1 MSRRGFTLIELLVVI
16 AIIAILAAILFPV
29 FARAREKARM
39 ASCQSNV
46 KQLALGILM
55 YAQDYDERTCG
66 AYGNS
71 SRYTGNNIPRGPVSN
86 RGGTSSWWFWAD
98 MIFPYIKNR
107 QVYICPSLPGGRCR
121 YDGNQDALNGNHNTP
136 GRMLAWHKRPAE
148 HIMLYDSYSIRSC
161 GRPHGYRLDGNG
173 PWAYCY
179 GTPAVDENK
188 FAAGNQYAQDHE
200 RHNGQCNYSFMDG
213 HVKSLSNSATY
224 CPLANNDPNW
234 HKYWA
239 PR

>member
-29 FARAREKARM
+29 FARAREKARQ
-39 ASCQSNV
+39 ASCQSNL
-46 KQLALGILM
+46 KQLALGVLM

-71 SRYTGNNIPRGPVSN
+71 SNPSGIPRPRGPVTGDTN
-86 RGGTSSWWFWAD
+86 WWKWPD
-98 MIFPYIKNR
+98 LIYPYINNL
-107 QVYICPSLPGGRCR
+107 QVYICPSAPGGTCR
-121 YDGNQDALNGNHNTP
+121 YAGNQDALNGSHTSP
-136 GRMLAWHKRPAE
+136 GRMLAWHARPAE
-148 HIMLYDSYSIRSC
+148 HIMLYDAPSHRSC
-161 GRPHGYRLDGNG
+161 GRPHGYRLDGDG

-179 GTPAVDENK
+179 GIPAVDENK
-188 FAAGNQYAQDHE
+188 FAPGNQYAQDFE
-200 RHNGQCNYSFMDG
+200 RHNEQCNYSFMDG
-213 HVKSLSNSATY
+213 HVKALPNSATF